1 VFPNDTHSKGQPV
14 TALMTVASALAGG
27 LALLATGSQ
36 VELANV
42 RAAREP
48 AYIPLDPEGPDMPV
62 KRYRLRIYDGQYE
75 VLGNNNFVVD
85 VDLDSPTMS
94 GVLDRQLV
102 ALVQLATIA
111 NEPMDRPVM
120 KVCDLVTGKPLM
132 DWTA

>member
-1 VFPNDTHSKGQPV
+1 
-14 TALMTVASALAGG
+14 MTVAASLAGG
-27 LALLATGSQ
+27 LALIGTGSRMELAT
-36 VELANV
+36 V

-48 AYIPLDPEGPDMPV
+48 AYTPLDPEGPAMPLQ
-62 KRYRLRIYDGQYE
+62 RYKLRIYDGQYE
-75 VLGNNNFVVD
+75 VLHNNNFVVD